1 MYISA
6 IGVWVVRLGLGYLL
20 ADVLGFALIGA
31 WIAVV
36 ADMLVR
42 ALLAQR
48 RFSSGLWHKDIK
60 AGEN

>member
-1 MYISA
+1 
-6 IGVWVVRLGLGYLL
+6 VWVVRLGLGYLL
-20 ADVLGFALIGA
+20 ADALGLALIGA

-48 RFSSGLWHKDIK
+48 RFSSGNWHKDIK
-60 AGEN
+60 VG